1 MFTAHKSGVF
11 MLWMQALEEHN
22 AGWARSESWD
32 LLGNIRREIMQQY
45 SGALMHTLGT
55 WAGWEQM
62 HSGARIQG
70 LTPSHTHCTEVE
82 EARVR
87 LIRTEAQ
94 LFVRYPLLLIWPHRS
109 VPSVGFYAPS
119 CPLCFS
125 RGSHTK
131 TAWPHRH
138 LGELS
143 LTRKP
148 SPPQPPTHPLF
159 SSSQLRDT
167 TVQQLPHSKSQAW
180 DRGLIRGPQCPS
192 VTQLGLPQRTW
203 GPAAQCLNGVQS
215 LCSSMQH
222 DFKALTAAWKKQQA
236 KSHCTFSL
244 SWGSP
249 KAV

>member
-1 MFTAHKSGVF
+1 
-11 MLWMQALEEHN
+11 
-22 AGWARSESWD
+22 
-32 LLGNIRREIMQQY
+32 MQQY

-62 HSGARIQG
+62 HSGALIQG

-82 EARVR
+82 EARVC

-94 LFVRYPLLLIWPHRS
+94 LFVHYPLLLIWPHRS

-119 CPLCFS
+119 CPLCFR

-148 SPPQPPTHPLF
+148 PPNPPTILKLSALGHHSPTAATLQKPGVRQGTDLGAPVPLCH
-159 SSSQLRDT
+159 T
-167 TVQQLPHSKSQAW
+167 P
-180 DRGLIRGPQCPS
+180 
-192 VTQLGLPQRTW
+192 
-203 GPAAQCLNGVQS
+203 GPATEDMRT
-215 LCSSMQH
+215 CSSMPQWCPIFVFIH
-222 DFKALTAAWKKQQA
+222 ATWF
-236 KSHCTFSL
+236 
-244 SWGSP
+244 
-249 KAV
+249 